1 MFNKKIVVMGLGYIG
16 LPTAAMFASKD
27 QLVVG
32 VDVNECIVN
41 LINNGDTQ
49 IIEPGLAEL
58 VKHVVKKGGLR
69 AASKPE
75 AADVFLIAVPTP
87 FKINGDNAHKP
98 DLSHVKDAARQIAP
112 FLKKGDLVILESTS
126 PVGTTLE
133 VAKLLA
139 EMRSDLS
146 FPHIEGDGADVFM
159 AYCPERVL
167 PGKIIA
173 ELCDNDRIIGGLS
186 LQSSKKAK
194 ELYQTFVTGECILTN
209 SATAEMVKLTEN
221 AARDVQIAF
230 ANEVSMICD
239 RLEIKA
245 ADVISLAN
253 RHPRIN
259 ILQPGPGVG
268 GHCIAVDPW
277 FIVDKAPNESTLIK
291 TAREINDA
299 KPLWVINK
307 VNATVSKFLKEN
319 SERDIKDITIA
330 CYGLTYKPDI
340 DDFRESPALFI
351 TLELIKSHI
360 GKVIAVEPN
369 INDSSDDLNEIDFRS
384 FPQAQKTADIHVLLV
399 GHRQFKKK
407 VFHSEY
413 LVDCVG
419 HTEEKKQSENASDDI
434 TGGRT

>member
-1 MFNKKIVVMGLGYIG
+1 MFNKKISIIGLGYIG

-32 VDVNECIVN
+32 VDVNERVVN
-41 LINNGDTQ
+41 LINNGD
-49 IIEPGLAEL
+49 IHIVEPGLADL
-58 VKHVVKKGGLR
+58 VKHVVSKGKLR
-69 AASKPE
+69 ATGKPE
-75 AADVFLIAVPTP
+75 PAEVFVIAVPTP
-87 FKINGDNAHKP
+87 FKVIGDNAHKP

-112 FLKKGDLVILESTS
+112 FLKIDDLVILESTS

-133 VAKLLA
+133 LAILLA
-139 EMRSDLS
+139 ELRPDLS
-146 FPHIEGDGADVFM
+146 FPHVAWESADISI

-167 PGKIIA
+167 PGKIIS

-186 LQSSKKAK
+186 LKSSEKAK
-194 ELYQTFVTGECILTN
+194 ELYQLFVKGECILTN

-230 ANEVSMICD
+230 ANEISMICD
-239 RLEIKA
+239 RLEINA
-245 ADVISLAN
+245 AELISLAN

-307 VNATVSKFLKEN
+307 VNAIVSKFLNEN
-319 SERDIKDITIA
+319 AEKDINDITIA

-351 TLELIKSHI
+351 TLELMKSYP
-360 GKVIAVEPN
+360 GKVVAVEPN
-369 INDSSDDLNEIDFRS
+369 INDSSDISDRIKLRS
-384 FPQAQKTADIHVLLV
+384 FSQAKKTADIHVLLV
-399 GHRQFKKK
+399 AHSNFRKNFFK
-407 VFHSEY
+407 SDY

-419 HTEEKKQSENASDDI
+419 LS
-434 TGGRT
+434 